1 MHDCQDVRRPDK
13 FGLSAACF
21 VLYCNQCTCVCVN
34 FVPVSNM
41 GRYQTASF
49 ASNLDVIFDYANLAD
64 TAFRLRQAHKCSQ
77 ISSRPAYARPSEVEA
92 GGGDVAVQDDEAAKR
107 IHGQFMQMAMQLI
120 DGRMDSSQYED
131 SCRQLLGTDCNH
143 CVLMC
148 ILSFRG

>member
-1 MHDCQDVRRPDK
+1 M
-13 FGLSAACF
+13 AC
-21 VLYCNQCTCVCVN
+21 
-34 FVPVSNM
+34 
-41 GRYQTASF
+41 
-49 ASNLDVIFDYANLAD
+49 
-64 TAFRLRQAHKCSQ
+64 RLRQAHKCSQ

-131 SCRQLLGTDCNH
+131 SCRQLLGTDYES

-148 ILSFRG
+148 ILLQVKGL